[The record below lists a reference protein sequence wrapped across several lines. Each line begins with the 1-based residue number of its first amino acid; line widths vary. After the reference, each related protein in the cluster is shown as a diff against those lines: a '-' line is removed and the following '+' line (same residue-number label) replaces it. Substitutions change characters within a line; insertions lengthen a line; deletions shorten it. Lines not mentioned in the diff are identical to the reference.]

1 LLACMLHQMQCGL
14 RLVVCGAPNEM
25 FRCSVHFGDNW
36 EPHYMLRNGQGTS
49 WAYRTAQCPCCAELT
64 VEVSRTDRHGE
75 PIGDWVPVNP
85 ATPVAGAPD
94 QIARRRVH

>member
-1 LLACMLHQMQCGL
+1 MKCS
-14 RLVVCGAPNEM
+14 
-25 FRCSVHFGDNW
+25 RCSVHFRDNW

-49 WAYRTAQCPCCAELT
+49 WAYRTAECPCCAELT

-85 ATPVAGAPD
+85 ANPVAGG
-94 QIARRRVH
+94 IAHPQCRIFVSNQAVNEKGGERPALGGS